1 MRRRSALVA
10 CATVGWAAAM
20 PSHGQRRAGVPRVA
34 LILTAS
40 AEATRPFREQFVAG
54 MRDAG
59 QITGETYELQVLLG
73 DGDPAR
79 SEAHLRRA
87 VAERAAVIVVGGL
100 LLARQARD
108 ATSTIPVVVAT
119 GSDLHEAGI
128 VRSLARPGGNITGI
142 SDLTDEAAVKRLE
155 LTRAALPNARTVALL
170 TNPDFPATPKIESR
184 VTAAAQALGLT
195 VLRLQAR
202 DRPSMVRAV
211 DSLRDGRADVLL
223 VGGDALMTANRAEVI
238 KRALAARVPVVYYW
252 PRTAE
257 QGALFSLQP
266 DVEDNF
272 RRAAGYVDRILR
284 GTPPGELPIQQPTRY
299 ELVVNAKVA
308 RSLGIVLP
316 GSFLL
321 RADRVIE

>member
-1 MRRRSALVA
+1 MQRRSVLVV
-10 CATVGWAAAM
+10 CAAVGWATALSARGQSNAA
-20 PSHGQRRAGVPRVA
+20 APRVA
-34 LILTAS
+34 LILTGGAAS
-40 AEATRPFREQFVAG
+40 TRLFRDQFVAG

-59 QITGETYELQVLLG
+59 QIDGETYVLRVMLG
-73 DGDPAR
+73 DGEPAR
-79 SEAHLRRA
+79 SEAHLRQA
-87 VAERAAVIVVGGL
+87 VAERVSVIVVGGL

-119 GSDLHEAGI
+119 ASDLQEAG
-128 VRSLARPGGNITGI
+128 VVKSLARPGGNITGI
-142 SDLTDEAAVKRLE
+142 SDLADEAAVKRLE

-202 DRPSMVRAV
+202 DRPSMARAV

-238 KRALAARVPVVYYW
+238 ERALAARVPVVYYW

-284 GTPPGELPIQQPTRY
+284 GSPPSELPIQQPTRY

-316 GSFLL
+316 GAFLL